1 MALLSS
7 KHKQSVTGYGY
18 NNTVKRIFYANDCGL
33 NRHKPT
39 RFSIAA
45 PLNVLGINKLLLGP
59 KLIRWRAFHTTF
71 KTFLNADGTKNFW
84 SLPAQHIR
92 CPALCPI
99 KDISA
104 HSKTPRCIIKKTKMK
119 NLLPVELW
127 QIKKRSFENADS
139 ILCMLNTL
147 ALT

>member
-59 KLIRWRAFHTTF
+59 KLIRWRAFNTTF
-71 KTFLNADGTKNFW
+71 KTFLKCWWDKELLITSCTTYPMSCFMSDKRYQRSQQDATLHN
-84 SLPAQHIR
+84 
-92 CPALCPI
+92 
-99 KDISA
+99 
-104 HSKTPRCIIKKTKMK
+104 KKTKMK

-127 QIKKRSFENADS
+127 QIKKRSFENAYS

-147 ALT
+147 A

>member
-33 NRHKPT
+33 DRHKPT

-71 KTFLNADGTKNFW
+71 KTFLKCWWDKELLITSCTTYPMSCFTSDKRYQRSQQDATLHNKKKRRWKIYCLSNCDRLKN
-84 SLPAQHIR
+84 
-92 CPALCPI
+92 
-99 KDISA
+99 A
-104 HSKTPRCIIKKTKMK
+104 HSKMPIQYCVCWI
-119 NLLPVELW
+119 P
-127 QIKKRSFENADS
+127 
-139 ILCMLNTL
+139 
-147 ALT
+147 